1 MLHVNMM
8 RLKFCDGQGD
18 SRSRMYDARTVHL
31 WSWSLILMHA
41 CRYDACI
48 YDAAEL
54 LSPTDE
60 PTDKAILGVGLK
72 ADESLILPLV
82 FTTSASL
89 TFSKHWWLF
98 LGPPKKWNDVKDH
111 VILCS
116 HIFQHLLSRKMFKN
130 TSFTHRGQSNPG
142 TALRYGIQT
151 YPFSTLGGGD
161 RRRHRNEGIFALLIF
176 WSLAF
181 HILIQQA
188 VTVFTQFTTFHTCV
202 VYQKKYPALFD
213 RSGICKV

>member
-1 MLHVNMM
+1 
-8 RLKFCDGQGD
+8 
-18 SRSRMYDARTVHL
+18 
-31 WSWSLILMHA
+31 
-41 CRYDACI
+41 
-48 YDAAEL
+48 
-54 LSPTDE
+54 
-60 PTDKAILGVGLK
+60 
-72 ADESLILPLV
+72 
-82 FTTSASL
+82 
-89 TFSKHWWLF
+89 
-98 LGPPKKWNDVKDH
+98 
-111 VILCS
+111 
-116 HIFQHLLSRKMFKN
+116 MFKN

-213 RSGICKV
+213 RSGICKVWFWSKHTVENIWWYTRKGKDEDSLLNTLLCILPNLTFTQHIGAVLEFPKFKNIFLFAFRCWHIFEQPDKDSFIKIFSIFRRSALELWPGPRRLDQVGLIE

>member
-1 MLHVNMM
+1 MTFLRENSTIVRKISQSPCSGILRRTGKITIESWWKPHIAYG
-8 RLKFCDGQGD
+8 F
-18 SRSRMYDARTVHL
+18 YDYRFSH
-31 WSWSLILMHA
+31 IL
-41 CRYDACI
+41 
-48 YDAAEL
+48 E
-54 LSPTDE
+54 T
-60 PTDKAILGVGLK
+60 
-72 ADESLILPLV
+72 LV
-82 FTTSASL
+82 
-89 TFSKHWWLF
+89 TFF
-98 LGPPKKWNDVKDH
+98 GAPKKWNDAKDH
-111 VILCS
+111 IILCS

>member
-1 MLHVNMM
+1 MWPTQMCPWCM
-8 RLKFCDGQGD
+8 CPWC
-18 SRSRMYDARTVHL
+18 MYP
-31 WSWSLILMHA
+31 WYMYPWCMYPWYMYPCS
-41 CRYDACI
+41 
-48 YDAAEL
+48 
-54 LSPTDE
+54 
-60 PTDKAILGVGLK
+60 G
-72 ADESLILPLV
+72 

-89 TFSKHWWLF
+89 IFSKHWWLF